1 MLERDGDLYA
11 NTAAT
16 DLYLD
21 RAKPTY
27 VGGMVIGMAADT
39 SHWDSLTAA
48 LQTGHPQIEGDQ
60 DFLDQYAD
68 PASFTEFMHQM
79 TGLSIGAAQA
89 IAEKFPWSRYRTV
102 IDLGAAEGCVPVQL
116 VPRHPH
122 LTGGGFD
129 LPIVR
134 PAFESYVAT
143 HGVTDRLRFYPGDF
157 FTDPL
162 PPADVLV
169 MGHILHNWSLN
180 QKLDLLNKAHRA
192 LPDGGALIVYDSLV
206 DDDRSTNTFGLLM
219 SLAMLLATHAGFD
232 YTGAQ
237 CRSWMSDVGFRDSY
251 VEQLVG
257 PDSMVV
263 GLK

>member
-1 MLERDGDLYA
+1 
-11 NTAAT
+11 
-16 DLYLD
+16 
-21 RAKPTY
+21 
-27 VGGMVIGMAADT
+27 VIGMAADT

-60 DFLDQYAD
+60 DFLDQYSD

-79 TGLSIGAAQA
+79 TGLSMGAAHA
-89 IAEKFPWSRYRTV
+89 IAETFPWQRYHTV
-102 IDLGAAEGCVPVQL
+102 IDVGTAEGCAPVQL
-116 VPRHPH
+116 ALRHPN

-143 HGVTDRLRFYPGDF
+143 HGLADRLRFYPGDF

-162 PPADVLV
+162 PSADVLI

-192 LPDGGALIVYDSLV
+192 LPDGGALIVYESLI
-206 DDDRSTNTFGLLM
+206 DDDRRTNTFGLLL
-219 SLAMLLATHAGFD
+219 SVAMLLVTHDGFD

-237 CRSWMSDVGFRDSY
+237 CQSWMCDIGFRDSY
-251 VEQLVG
+251 VQPLVG
-257 PDSMVV
+257 ADSMVV